1 MESNNFKRKRW
12 NLLGFFATV
21 IVTFALLG
29 LIIYGR
35 THKDHLEVVLS
46 ILTVFLVIAV
56 FAVIRRNV
64 KEIWKNKLNKS
75 HE

>member
-21 IVTFALLG
+21 IVTFVLLG

-35 THKDHLEVVLS
+35 AHKDHLEVVLS

-64 KEIWKNKLNKS
+64 KEICKTN
-75 HE
+75 